1 MGHRL
6 MWHIVGRPVMRMA
19 IVIGTS
25 IGWFIASSLWF
36 FNYGPQFQVWEQ
48 LLTNYGTTDN
58 NAWLFWTWIPILFM
72 FVLGTMWASG
82 VLGELRRALEHI

>member
-1 MGHRL
+1 
-6 MWHIVGRPVMRMA
+6 MA
-19 IVIGTS
+19 IVIVTS
-25 IGWFIASSLWF
+25 IGWFITSSLWF

-82 VLGELRRALEHI
+82 VLGELRHALEHI

>member
-1 MGHRL
+1 
-6 MWHIVGRPVMRMA
+6 MRIA
-19 IVIGTS
+19 IVIATS

-48 LLTNYGTTDN
+48 LLTNYGTSDN

-82 VLGELRRALEHI
+82 VLGELRHALEHI